1 MRLSLAELE
10 LRHAQAALMQRTIR
24 SPIAGVVVERLQ
36 HPGELVK
43 QEPILKLAQID
54 PLRVEVFA
62 PLAMLGHVKVWS
74 MAEIRPSSPPGGTYS
89 ARVTIVN
96 KFMDSASATFGIRL
110 ELPNPDHRLPAG
122 LHCSVHFPANRK

>member
-1 MRLSLAELE
+1 
-10 LRHAQAALMQRTIR
+10 MQRTIR

-54 PLRVEVFA
+54 PLRIEVFA
-62 PLAMLGHVKVWS
+62 PLAMLGHVKVGS
-74 MAEIRPSSPPGGTYS
+74 MAEIRPSSLPGGTYN

-96 KFMDSASATFGIRL
+96 KVMDSASATFGIRL

>member
-1 MRLSLAELE
+1 
-10 LRHAQAALMQRTIR
+10 MQWTIQ
-24 SPIAGVVVERLQ
+24 SPIAGVVERLQ

-62 PLAMLGHVKVWS
+62 ALAMLGQVKVWS
-74 MAEIRPSSPPGGTYS
+74 MAEIRPASPPGGTFS

-96 KFMDSASATFGIRL
+96 KVMDSASATFGICL
-110 ELPNPDHRLPAG
+110 ELPNPYHRLPAG
-122 LHCSVHFPANRK
+122 LYCSVHFPANRK